1 MSEITQYLSDYLKEL
16 DSYMKRLDR
25 DGLSR
30 KDQKLFFELSN
41 EYYDVFQKEKDF
53 PKEILQGISEF
64 SDNIMNQSGEG
75 KELAKGYRDN
85 IVRRASDYIDISTR
99 TELQFGVFQKDVEIY
114 KLQDEKLHMVQEL
127 SDLDMKLYGQITKQ
141 TQEILDVQ
149 GYEIVNGQVWD
160 IHPWE
165 QVDPVPS
172 LDEVEQM
179 KEMPVE
185 VKQEKT
191 EAQEQQRVKLRL
203 PYMTRDTFMK
213 AKDEIKHMGAKFDPK
228 NKEWYVEKSAGQ
240 DVIDNIRNYL
250 DQHDEAVYLKL
261 PFTEEAQKFRQ
272 ILDEIKQNGARYNP
286 IKKRWY
292 ITEAM
297 DRSKFFAYLPTKE
310 LLFNDLSKREN
321 NSVHEKL
328 SGYKAEAKKQMDH
341 REIGSKRQ
349 EMPERA

>member
-1 MSEITQYLSDYLKEL
+1 MSETTQYLSDYLKEL

-30 KDQKLFFELSN
+30 KDQKLFLELSN
-41 EYYDVFQKEKDF
+41 EYYDIFQKEKDF
-53 PKEILQGISEF
+53 PKEILQEIAEF
-64 SDNIMNQSGEG
+64 GDNIMNQSDES
-75 KELAKGYRDN
+75 KNLAKGYRDN
-85 IVRRASDYIDISTR
+85 IVRQASDYIDISTR

-114 KLQDEKLHMVQEL
+114 KLQDEKLQMLQEL

-141 TQEILDVQ
+141 TQGILNVQ
-149 GYEIVNGQVWD
+149 GYEIVNGRVWD

-165 QVDPVPS
+165 QVDSVS
-172 LDEVEQM
+172 GIDVYQKDQDKTLE
-179 KEMPVE
+179 KEKASMN
-185 VKQEKT
+185 
-191 EAQEQQRVKLRL
+191 QQRVKLRF

-213 AKDEIKHMGAKFDPK
+213 VKDEIKHMGAKFDPK
-228 NKEWYVEKSAGQ
+228 NKEWYVEESTGQ

-297 DRSKFFAYLPTKE
+297 DRSKFSAYLPTSE
-310 LLFNDLSKREN
+310 LLFKESLKKGN

-328 SGYKAEAKKQMDH
+328 SGYKAEAERRADH
-341 REIGSKRQ
+341 HEMGARRQ
-349 EMPERA
+349 EMPERT